1 MTRDPYDV
9 LASVFLGQTQPR
21 EATSS
26 SLSARPS
33 AAGSAPANAP
43 EALRPGGAQVANPS
57 AGSAGPAASLRA
69 AGGGGQGAAAAPVI
83 RATCAVAGHLPM
95 MAGLWSTQY
104 ADRVGERDGPTCLV
118 RFESG
123 HAQVELLRA
132 GGRVVGLR
140 PAEDLLA
147 WCRRAAS
154 LVRRWILVPPA
165 TAPAEEWLDPVFHE
179 RVLLTSAD
187 EAAAAG
193 AARRL
198 AELAAAG
205 AGAAAPTVGLVVMGA
220 PPERVEWLLGHVAG
234 QSGVAGLVD
243 LHLEMAIQRMDRVE
257 SSERYGFDLDAPV
270 APSLLAERLG
280 DAASDA
286 LRRLEEP
293 PLRLERTPPPRRF
306 VPPPLSLVP
315 HEDEVPAP
323 VEAAA
328 PAPAPAPAAAP
339 AAAAE
344 VVSAPADVPAPAAAP
359 APAPA
364 APIAA
369 DAAGPMASH
378 LPGLMPLG
386 VRPPAARC
394 VEVAVDRGG
403 HLHLVVDPLHVSHLP
418 AARAW
423 ALEQADLL
431 ALAVPGLS
439 RGQPRLDVV
448 TRDAVAVAHLHGIG
462 AALHLLVEVDAGS
475 VRLVR
480 HVPLNAPPAGA

>member
-43 EALRPGGAQVANPS
+43 EALRPGGAHVANPS

-165 TAPAEEWLDPVFHE
+165 TAPAEEWLHPVFHE

-328 PAPAPAPAAAP
+328 PA
-339 AAAAE
+339 AAAE

-364 APIAA
+364 APMAA